1 MPHGWDNFYYLIGS
15 AAAGLIGLLFVVAT
29 LTGAGDHPQSQ
40 RGIRLYMTPNI
51 IHFTGVLTM
60 SAAALAPGLD
70 PPTLALIVRIVALLG
85 LAFAVQAC
93 VGIARPRKGM
103 TRPHWSDVWLYGVA
117 PTVVYASLAGAT
129 AAFGTRSAWTAYTVA
144 GLLLALLLL
153 GIRNAWDLVTWLAP
167 RRNGQSGS

>member
-1 MPHGWDNFYYLIGS
+1 MPRGWDNFYYLIGS

-29 LTGAGDHPQSQ
+29 LTGAADRPQSH

-51 IHFTGVLTM
+51 IHFTGVLTI

-70 PPTLALIVRIVALLG
+70 RWTLALIVRIVALLG

-103 TRPHWSDVWLYGVA
+103 SRPHWSDVWLYGVA
-117 PTVVYASLAGAT
+117 PAVGYASLAGAT
-129 AAFGTRSAWTAYTVA
+129 TAAAAAWTPYAVA
-144 GLLLALLLL
+144 GLLLALLLI

-167 RRNGQSGS
+167 KRNGQGGS